1 MLKTDCPVAL
11 ADDLKQAF
19 LQVRIRE
26 GDRDAMR
33 LKDLKTMQ
41 VETLRFTGAL
51 FGLSTSPFLHGGIID
66 QHLRNLQQNFL
77 NEVEEVR
84 QSPYDDYLITGATTV
99 IETQHLKQAARA
111 IFREGRFQ
119 LYIWH
124 SNVLSLEEPPSSEKA
139 AEEHSTTQQEASHS
153 LATPVEE
160 TPGQQPTTVLNT
172 SQSFAKHYMGVKM
185 GETKLLGRPWNKTVD
200 TIEVAFPVPIV
211 KVT

>member
-1 MLKTDCPVAL
+1 MVQRALKEPEGKDFYLPHKAVVLKTDCPVAL

-153 LATPVEE
+153 LATPAEE
-160 TPGQQPTTVLNT
+160 TPG
-172 SQSFAKHYMGVKM
+172 
-185 GETKLLGRPWNKTVD
+185 
-200 TIEVAFPVPIV
+200 
-211 KVT
+211 

>member
-1 MLKTDCPVAL
+1 M
-11 ADDLKQAF
+11 
-19 LQVRIRE
+19 
-26 GDRDAMR
+26 
-33 LKDLKTMQ
+33 
-41 VETLRFTGAL
+41 ETLRFTRAL
-51 FGLSTSPFLHGGIID
+51 FGLSTSPFLHGGIIE
-66 QHLRNLQQNFL
+66 QQLRNLQQNFP

-84 QSPYDDYLITGATTV
+84 WSLYDDYLITGATTV

-124 SNVLSLEEPPSSEKA
+124 SNVLSLEEPSSSEKV

-153 LATPVEE
+153 LAAPVEE
-160 TPGQQPTTVLNT
+160 TPGQQPTTALNA
-172 SQSFAKHYMGVKM
+172 SQSFAKYYMDVKM

-200 TIEVAFPVPIV
+200 TLEVAFPAPIV

>member
-84 QSPYDDYLITGATTV
+84 RSPYDDYLITGATTV

-153 LATPVEE
+153 LATPAEE
-160 TPGQQPTTVLNT
+160 TPG
-172 SQSFAKHYMGVKM
+172 
-185 GETKLLGRPWNKTVD
+185 
-200 TIEVAFPVPIV
+200 
-211 KVT
+211 